1 MFIYLLLKT
10 RNLHNQDYYPSL
22 GNGGSK
28 KPKVAED
35 VDLKCMQ
42 AFAEAKK
49 IESLNI
55 DKLKAFLK
63 AVGVA
68 VNSKMK
74 KGDLV
79 KEVYEY
85 YDGMNAILND

>member
-1 MFIYLLLKT
+1 
-10 RNLHNQDYYPSL
+10 
-22 GNGGSK
+22 
-28 KPKVAED
+28 
-35 VDLKCMQ
+35 MQ